1 MNLLKTHKS
10 AALFVLLI
18 AGMFPASAGAV
29 RIGIP
34 ENIDP
39 HSSAAL
45 DFVVQKGLEQDDDL
59 RQAAKK
65 SAENAEAQI
74 HTALQMQAD
83 KLAENVRIIE
93 ASKTQGG
100 IFSMQGGAEDK
111 AFGSKWILYGV
122 PIFAF
127 FLTLGALAAWPYLR
141 RCLRKADDERD
152 RLSVRQETEEQ
163 KTRRFE
169 ELERQASQFMEKSSL
184 ELEDVPSKP
193 RKSGTPTINLG
204 RGRVIIDS
212 PKPDEKKQPPSEL
225 KP

>member
-1 MNLLKTHKS
+1 MNLLKKHKYT
-10 AALFVLLI
+10 ALFVLLI
-18 AGMFPASAGAV
+18 AGMFPASAEAV

-45 DFVVQKGLEQDDDL
+45 EFVVQKGLEQDDDL

-83 KLAENVRIIE
+83 KLAENVRIME
-93 ASKTQGG
+93 ASKARGG
-100 IFSMQGGAEDK
+100 IFNVRGGAEDK
-111 AFGSKWILYGV
+111 TFGSKWLLYGV

-141 RCLRKADDERD
+141 RGLRKAGDERE
-152 RLSVRQETEEQ
+152 RLSVRQETLEE
-163 KTRRFE
+163 KTKRFE
-169 ELERQASQFMEKSSL
+169 ALEREASQYLEQSALNSEAGSSKSR
-184 ELEDVPSKP
+184 KP
-193 RKSGTPTINLG
+193 DTPATINLG
-204 RGRVIIDS
+204 RGRVIIDR
-212 PKPDEKKQPPSEL
+212 PKQDGKKDTPSEQ
-225 KP
+225 